1 MIVEIHKSQ
10 KVHSVQ
16 LDRTKQIEDAQETG
30 DGLDFSWGEMLSPT
44 AGWPCISRILRVLA
58 LF

>member
-44 AGWPCISRILRVLA
+44 AG
-58 LF
+58 